1 MLTKLYGYIAGL
13 GAIIIAALA
22 ALGLAKRAGKK
33 EEQAAETAKS
43 LEQAKE
49 SNAIDTEVHNLS
61 QSDLDDRLRLAR
73 RPPSNGV

>member
-1 MLTKLYGYIAGL
+1 MLTKLYGYIAAL
-13 GAIIIAALA
+13 GALVIAALA
-22 ALGLAKRAGKK
+22 ALGMAKRAGKK

-61 QSDLDDRLRLAR
+61 QSDLDARLRMAR
-73 RPPSNGV
+73 RPPPN